1 MKLEK
6 GQSIKKDLPIATEDL
21 GDRSVQFTISKEV
34 TDRDGDILRA
44 RGVDFSN
51 YMKNPVFLSFHN
63 SREFPLGKV
72 TKFWVEGN
80 SVKAIVYFPTLEE
93 LSSNPEYASE
103 KAKLVDFTYH
113 CYKTGMLNA
122 VSVGFIPLEWTETKD
137 GYDITK
143 WELLEFSAVAVPA
156 NQDAIAEAVKSFGL
170 DESVVK
176 DYLTTEKSGK
186 RISAATKEI
195 LGKIKAC
202 GDEIEKCRGTL
213 KGIVKTMNELLEE
226 LDDAEDELTGEEPEP
241 EENPENDDSKKS
253 FDLSE
258 IVDEVDI
265 ASL

>member
-6 GQSIKKDLPIATEDL
+6 GQTSKKDIAVITEDM
-21 GDRSVQFTISKEV
+21 GERSVLFTISKEV
-34 TDRDGDILRA
+34 VDRDGDILRA
-44 RGVDFSN
+44 SGVDFTN
-51 YMKNPVFLSFHN
+51 FMKNPVFLSFHN

-80 SVKAIVYFPTLEE
+80 SVKAIVYFPTIEE
-93 LSSNPEYASE
+93 LSTNPEQASE
-103 KAKLVDFTYH
+103 KAKLVDFCFH

-176 DYLTTEKSGK
+176 DFLATEKSGK

-195 LGKIKAC
+195 LSKIKAC

-213 KGIVKTMNELLEE
+213 KNIVKEMNELLSQ
-226 LDDAEDELTGEEPEP
+226 LDDAAEGLADNTAEKP
-241 EENPENDDSKKS
+241 EEKPEDGKS
-253 FDLSE
+253 FDLGNIRNE
-258 IVDEVDI
+258 IDI
-265 ASL
+265 ENIKE